1 MKKSWIALT
10 LIAAMLAV
18 PLFGCWQT
26 GDPAAEAASVFT
38 LDVNPGIRVYVKAD
52 DTVLSVEA
60 TNDDGSTVVAELNV
74 SGQSYEAAV
83 EAIIDKMEEKGY
95 LEGENNS
102 VLLSFEK
109 QAKEISAQ
117 INNKINAAFEKHGKQ
132 ASIIEQ
138 ELTALAGE
146 LNTAVEDMA
155 ARLDISKGKAMLIEK
170 IREEH
175 PELKEAELAALRVN
189 DLGVMLEQLS
199 DDAKRHFKKIGEA
212 VEDAYVGRTQAIGT
226 ALLYLDLS
234 VLDLQLGMMPL
245 VRIDYEDGKMV
256 YEVTLIANGAQY
268 EVEIDAESGAVLS
281 SESEAYEAP
290 DFDSIIEDF
299 CREQGFG
306 EGFLENLLP
315 DGFFG
320 QGGDAPDMLSR
331 GEILRRVMAEL
342 EILASTLED
351 TEIELHQTEG
361 GAIFSV
367 TLETTGG
374 DVYEL
379 VVEAYTGALI
389 RATLNGTV
397 LEIELTPAA

>member
-26 GDPAAEAASVFT
+26 ADPAAEAASVFT

-60 TNDDGSTVVAELNV
+60 TNDDGSTIVAELNV

-212 VEDAYVGRTQAIGT
+212 VEDAYVGRTQAL
-226 ALLYLDLS
+226 AS
-234 VLDLQLGMMPL
+234 AVLHLQLSPL
-245 VRIDYEDGKMV
+245 EITLPIVRIDYEDGKMV
-256 YEVTLIANGAQY
+256 YEVTLIAGETQY

-320 QGGDAPDMLSR
+320 QGGDAPAKLSR

-342 EILASTLED
+342 EIVASTLED
-351 TEIELHQTEG
+351 TEIEFHQTEG

-367 TLETTGG
+367 TLETTEG

-379 VVEAYTGALI
+379 VVEAYTGAVI
-389 RATLNGTV
+389 RATCNGTV